1 LYLIWIIGGGQK
13 DLTNKILDEIK
24 KLYEQLDE
32 IKDKNINSSNVQLNE
47 FMRQNVNMLK
57 ELNQK
62 IDKYL
67 ENNNEILKEMEKYVK
82 EDIEHKNRMERK
94 LKQISML
101 LLIVIIA
108 IGLTISYMV
117 ILNNEYLSTQLFNY
131 IQIAIQYLKS
141 LLSNY

>member
-1 LYLIWIIGGGQK
+1 LIWIIGGGQK

>member
-1 LYLIWIIGGGQK
+1 MIWIIGGGQK

>member
-1 LYLIWIIGGGQK
+1 MYLIWIIGGGQK

>member
-1 LYLIWIIGGGQK
+1 MYLIWIIGGGAER
-13 DLTNKILDEIK
+13 LTNKILDEIK

>member
-1 LYLIWIIGGGQK
+1 
-13 DLTNKILDEIK
+13 
-24 KLYEQLDE
+24 
-32 IKDKNINSSNVQLNE
+32 
-47 FMRQNVNMLK
+47 MRQNVNMLK